1 MSTADHKELNG
12 FILDTIPA
20 YNRLKP
26 FHPKRAGG
34 VGKPEDAETFRTL
47 VDPDIQVEINMLAVL
62 FLQQFL

>member
-20 YNRLKP
+20 YNRC
-26 FHPKRAGG
+26 HYGSEA
-34 VGKPEDAETFRTL
+34 GKPEDTETFRTL